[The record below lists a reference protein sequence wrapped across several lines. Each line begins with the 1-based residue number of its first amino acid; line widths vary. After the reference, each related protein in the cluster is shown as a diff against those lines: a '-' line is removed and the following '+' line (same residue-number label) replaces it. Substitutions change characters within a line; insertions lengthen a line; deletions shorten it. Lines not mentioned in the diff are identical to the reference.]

1 MQMLAPPD
9 RFDRRN
15 LIRSPGA
22 TAIAAFFVFLL
33 LLIPGCQNSC
43 NQPAPSAPPPPVAS
57 PSTNPTEAPTVTPTA
72 TPTPL
77 PYAMRNFP
85 CLSNTLV
92 GKEFEYAPGDQ
103 QEVHLISAK
112 LGEDSKLIAHANHIS
127 RFTLVQHGRSVHID
141 NQHIA
146 PCDISDG
153 ILVNLPQRML
163 FYYKDGKLVTSYPV
177 AVGKPDWETPT
188 GSFSVISKHKNP
200 AWVVPKDIQDEM
212 EEEGREVQT
221 RVEPGPNNP
230 LGNYWIGTS
239 IRGIGIHA
247 TNAPASIY
255 SYHTHGCVRL
265 DPDNI
270 KDLFRRVS
278 KGEPGMIIYEP
289 ALFAKTEDG
298 RLFLEV
304 DRDIYED
311 GGATLDDVKHIA
323 ASLKVTDVIDWP
335 AASAIV
341 DSHDGLAHDVTAK
354 R

>member
-1 MQMLAPPD
+1 M
-9 RFDRRN
+9 
-15 LIRSPGA
+15 
-22 TAIAAFFVFLL
+22 TAVAAFLFFLL
-33 LLIPGCQNSC
+33 VLVSGCQKSPNPPPSA
-43 NQPAPSAPPPPVAS
+43 PAPSEARTAS
-57 PSTNPTEAPTVTPTA
+57 ATASPTVTPTA

-77 PYAMRNFP
+77 PYALRNFP
-85 CLSNTLV
+85 CLSNTIV
-92 GKEFEYAPGDQ
+92 GKEFEYAPGDK

-112 LGEDSKLIAHANHIS
+112 LGEDSKLIAKANHVS
-127 RFTLVQHGRSVHID
+127 RFSVVEHGRSVHID

-146 PCDISDG
+146 PCDISNG

-163 FYYKDGKLVTSYPV
+163 FYFQDGKLVTAYPV

-200 AWVVPKDIQDEM
+200 AWVVPRDIQDEM

-270 KDLFRRVS
+270 KDLFHRIS
-278 KGEPGMIIYEP
+278 KGDPGMIIYEP
-289 ALFAKTEDG
+289 VLFAKTDDG

-311 GGATLDDVKHIA
+311 GGATLDDVKHLA
-323 ASLKVTDVIDWP
+323 ASLKVTDLIDWNGV
-335 AASAIV
+335 AALV
-341 DSHDGLAHDVTAK
+341 ENHDGIAHDVTARK
-354 R
+354 

>member
-1 MQMLAPPD
+1 M
-9 RFDRRN
+9 
-15 LIRSPGA
+15 
-22 TAIAAFFVFLL
+22 TAVAAFLVFVLL
-33 LLIPGCQNSC
+33 VVSGCQKS
-43 NQPAPSAPPPPVAS
+43 PKPPPSAPPAPTAS
-57 PSTNPTEAPTVTPTA
+57 TTAAPTVTPTA

-77 PYAMRNFP
+77 PYALRNFP
-85 CLSNTLV
+85 CLSNTIA
-92 GKEFEYAPGDQ
+92 GKQFEYAPGDK

-112 LGEDSKLIAHANHIS
+112 LGEDSKLIAKANHVS
-127 RFTLVQHGRSVHID
+127 RFSLIEHGRSVHID
-141 NQHIA
+141 NQHIV
-146 PCDISDG
+146 PCDITDG

-163 FYYKDGKLVTSYPV
+163 FYFQNGKLVTAYPV

-200 AWVVPKDIQDEM
+200 AWVVPRDIQDEM

-270 KDLFRRVS
+270 KDLFHRIS
-278 KGEPGMIIYEP
+278 KGEPGMIVYEP
-289 ALFAKTEDG
+289 VLFAKTDDG

-311 GGATLDDVKHIA
+311 GGATLDDVRHLA
-323 ASLKVTDVIDWP
+323 ASLKITDLIDWSGV
-335 AASAIV
+335 AALV
-341 DSHDGLAHDVTAK
+341 ENHDGIAHEVTAGK
-354 R
+354 

>member
-1 MQMLAPPD
+1 MP
-9 RFDRRN
+9 
-15 LIRSPGA
+15 A
-22 TAIAAFFVFLL
+22 TA
-33 LLIPGCQNSC
+33 SS
-43 NQPAPSAPPPPVAS
+43 PSASATATES
-57 PSTNPTEAPTVTPTA
+57 PTTTPTA

-77 PYAMRNFP
+77 PYTQRNFP
-85 CLSNTLV
+85 CLSNTIV
-92 GKEFEYAPGDQ
+92 GKEFDYSPDSK

-112 LGEDSKLIAHANHIS
+112 LGEDSKLIAKANHIS
-127 RFTLVQHGRSVHID
+127 RFSLVEPGHSVHID
-141 NQHIA
+141 DQHIA
-146 PCDISDG
+146 PCDITDG

-163 FYYKDGKLVTSYPV
+163 YYYVDGKLVVSYPV
-177 AVGKPDWETPT
+177 AIGKPDWETPV

-200 AWVVPKDIQDEM
+200 AWVVPRDIQDEM

-270 KDLFRRVS
+270 KDLFHRIS
-278 KGEPGMIIYEP
+278 KGAPGMIVYEP
-289 ALFAKTEDG
+289 VIFAKTDDD
-298 RLFLEV
+298 RIFLEV

-311 GGATLDDVKHIA
+311 GGATIDDVKHIA
-323 ASLKVTDVIDWP
+323 ASLKITDLIDWAG
-335 AASAIV
+335 AAAVTS
-341 DSHDGLAHDVTAK
+341 SYDGIAHDVTAK
-354 R
+354 K